1 MAALARR
8 NARTINTWPGFVD
21 ALAALLMVVIFLLL
35 IFVLAQFFLNEAL
48 TGRDEALERLKT
60 EVLELTDL
68 LGLERRANEDVR
80 RNVAQLSQELQASL
94 TAREELRATIRGLTD
109 RASAAESR
117 VEDLAMALAKSTG
130 ANTRDKETID
140 EQSQRLNEL
149 LSQIAA
155 LQALK
160 EELER
165 EALALGRESEETNVA
180 LIAEREISESAR
192 AQIALL
198 NQQMTALRDQLTQLN
213 AALEASEKKTE
224 AQETQIVSLGERL
237 NAALA
242 NKVQELSGYRSEF
255 FGRLREVLGEQ
266 KGILV
271 VGDRFVFQ
279 SEVLFESG
287 SASLDEHG
295 REQLNRVA
303 DTITELQARIPH
315 DLPWVLQVNGH
326 TDSLPIRTPEFASN
340 WALSVARAISVVNLL
355 IERGIPANRLAV
367 AGFGEFQPLVDG
379 TSPEDLS
386 RNRRIELK
394 LTRP

>member
-326 TDSLPIRTPEFASN
+326 TDSLPI
-340 WALSVARAISVVNLL
+340 
-355 IERGIPANRLAV
+355 
-367 AGFGEFQPLVDG
+367 
-379 TSPEDLS
+379 
-386 RNRRIELK
+386 
-394 LTRP
+394 